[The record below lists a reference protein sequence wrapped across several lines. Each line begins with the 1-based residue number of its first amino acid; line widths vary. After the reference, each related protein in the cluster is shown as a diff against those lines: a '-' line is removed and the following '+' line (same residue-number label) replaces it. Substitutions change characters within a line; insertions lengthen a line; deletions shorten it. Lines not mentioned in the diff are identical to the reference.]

1 MSLCN
6 YLMTNIISYDWL
18 KMTFIA
24 NVNVFI
30 IQRGLL
36 CNREQHCR
44 VYAYGLNGEQ
54 MILLRTVELRTP

>member
-6 YLMTNIISYDWL
+6 YLMTNIISYNWL

-36 CNREQHCR
+36 CHREQRCR
-44 VYAYGLNGEQ
+44 VYAYGLNGQQ
-54 MILLRTVELRTP
+54 MVLLRMVELRTP